1 MVGNYRPQSPDFQA
15 FGKACRA
22 CRIRTSSP
30 RLFYERTPFMK
41 LIRLAVFAGV
51 TCITGA
57 AMFAQQAQSPAPPS
71 QPAPGKDSP
80 KIVVTNE
87 QILKVITL
95 FRQDP
100 AKAIDQG
107 AGRLILDFAEAS
119 PDVEI
124 KVSTDV
130 MPWMGDSKPDPKQ
143 SSVMLAAFFA
153 GEIKAQ
159 LESHTTK
166 DDAMAGV
173 LQMIETYQQMKKVDP
188 AFHFDVVE
196 KWITLQSQGK
206 LKEAIMPA
214 GGAK

>member
-1 MVGNYRPQSPDFQA
+1 
-15 FGKACRA
+15 
-22 CRIRTSSP
+22 
-30 RLFYERTPFMK
+30 MK
-41 LIRLAVFAGV
+41 FIRLAVFASV
-51 TCITGA
+51 ICITGA
-57 AMFAQQAQSPAPPS
+57 AALAQQAQPPSPPS
-71 QPAPGKDSP
+71 QTGAGKDSP

-87 QILKVITL
+87 QILKVIAL

-124 KVSTDV
+124 KVTTEV

-153 GEIKAQ
+153 GEIKSQ

-188 AFHFDVVE
+188 AFHFDAVE

-206 LKEAIMPA
+206 LKEAITPPA
-214 GGAK
+214 GAK